1 MKIIDLNKD
10 ESEYHQ
16 FTSFSLGERKILYK
30 NVTENDDILIT
41 QRIYPFESAGEK
53 VFDLILAL
61 HSLPSNCNISLFLPY
76 LYYSRQD
83 KDHNSALDLLLRML
97 SQAGT
102 KELLT
107 FDIHNKNINMHGIN
121 LVNHSICDLL
131 TSLPQDHIIISPDI
145 GGYARAY
152 ELANKFGL
160 EHAVLEK
167 ARNTSVI
174 SHNSVDGSKIKKYK
188 KAIILDDIIDSGNTI
203 FSAINYLEKCGIE
216 EFEIIVTHYISRE
229 EIIFSNQ
236 VKKVTTTNSIARL
249 NTSTILVSSLKLGV
263 QNLQFKIFN
272 LDYSGISIL
281 CGF

>member
-10 ESEYHQ
+10 ESEYHL
-16 FTSFSLGERKILYK
+16 FTSFSLGERKILYR
-30 NVTENDDILIT
+30 NVAENDDILIT
-41 QRIYPFESAGEK
+41 QRIHPFESAGEK

-61 HSLPSNCNISLFLPY
+61 QSLPSNCNISLFLPY

-83 KDHNSALDLLLRML
+83 KDKNSALDLLLRTL
-97 SQAGT
+97 SQACV

-107 FDIHNKNINMHGIN
+107 FDVHNKNINMHGIN

-131 TSLPQDHIIISPDI
+131 TALPQDHIIISPDI
-145 GGYARAY
+145 GGYSRGY

-160 EHAVLEK
+160 EHSVLEK

-174 SHNSVDGSKIKKYK
+174 SHNSLDEGKIKRYK

-203 FSAINYLEKCGIE
+203 FSAIDYLEKSGIE

-229 EIIFSNQ
+229 ELFFSDK
-236 VKKVTTTNSIARL
+236 VKKITTTNSIAHSKASAIKA
-249 NTSTILVSSLKLGV
+249 TSLELYV

>member
-16 FTSFSLGERKILYK
+16 FTSFSLEERKILYR

-41 QRIYPFESAGEK
+41 QRIHPVDRAGEK
-53 VFDLILAL
+53 AFDLILAL

-83 KDHNSALDLLLRML
+83 NDQNSALDLLFRLL
-97 SQAGT
+97 SKAGV

-107 FDIHNKNINMHGIN
+107 FDIHNKSINMHGIH

-131 TSLPQDHIIISPDI
+131 TSLPQDHVIISPDI
-145 GGYARAY
+145 GGYARAD

-160 EHAVLEK
+160 EHTALEK
-167 ARNTSVI
+167 TRNTNVI
-174 SHNSVDGSKIKKYK
+174 SHNTADESKIKKYK

-229 EIIFSNQ
+229 KLIFSNK
-236 VKKVTTTNSIARL
+236 VKKVTTTNSVARCK
-249 NTSTILVSSLKLGV
+249 SSAIGGYSSKLEA